1 MHYVVLVL
9 LFISL
14 ILIKLFYDKQQIK
27 KVLLIIAFDISLLL
41 ALLAY
46 YWIPTDE
53 YDLFRY
59 YEWMH
64 NMQNLKGLDLI
75 SYLLSRGEYLSMLYF
90 YVISIIDN
98 FALLQF
104 FPVLIGYMIIFY
116 LIIDFSSIKKIKWP
130 ITLFCLL
137 LVLSLFKYIFMASV
151 FRASLAFLLFVL
163 MLYLREYKNLNIMKT
178 LLLCLLTILIHNS
191 MILVVGIFLLTFIR
205 NKKIVFIFY
214 LLLFLV
220 LIFAPYVENI
230 VGLIFGNSLFYSLFH
245 KLSLYLSFDFSLTL
259 QSIFR
264 FVQLILLICV
274 NIFAYKSKNNLSNYD
289 RFVIY
294 FIFFIILFIPWYS
307 IWHRFLDLLLFVSIP
322 NIMFY
327 FNKEKT
333 IVQRLFS
340 MALLVMIIGGIIIQI
355 PTIRQMNFV
364 FHL

>member
-137 LVLSLFKYIFMASV
+137 LVLSLFFKTI
-151 FRASLAFLLFVL
+151 ASL
-163 MLYLREYKNLNIMKT
+163 
-178 LLLCLLTILIHNS
+178 
-191 MILVVGIFLLTFIR
+191 
-205 NKKIVFIFY
+205 
-214 LLLFLV
+214 
-220 LIFAPYVENI
+220 
-230 VGLIFGNSLFYSLFH
+230 
-245 KLSLYLSFDFSLTL
+245 
-259 QSIFR
+259 
-264 FVQLILLICV
+264 
-274 NIFAYKSKNNLSNYD
+274 
-289 RFVIY
+289 
-294 FIFFIILFIPWYS
+294 
-307 IWHRFLDLLLFVSIP
+307 
-322 NIMFY
+322 
-327 FNKEKT
+327 
-333 IVQRLFS
+333 
-340 MALLVMIIGGIIIQI
+340 
-355 PTIRQMNFV
+355 
-364 FHL
+364 